1 MAVSSLDT
9 SLIVRVI
16 TGDDSDKRLKVL
28 ELLSEDNHIFH
39 VFTPALMET
48 IYVLEKIYGL
58 PRLDLINKLAF
69 FLERFS
75 DNLVY
80 DQRLTRIA
88 FPMYL
93 EHHQLSFG
101 DCLLSACA
109 EVGSAE
115 PLFTFDK
122 NLAKKSSSAKLLA

>member
-1 MAVSSLDT
+1 MSVSSLDT

-16 TGDDSDKRLKVL
+16 VNDDSVKRLKVL
-28 ELLSEDNHIFH
+28 DLLSEDSHIFH
-39 VFTPALMET
+39 IFTPALMET
-48 IYVLEKIYGL
+48 IYVLEKVYGL
-58 PRLDLINKLAF
+58 PRTDLINKLAF

-75 DNLVY
+75 DVIIY
-80 DQRLTRIA
+80 DNRLTRLA

-93 EHHQLSFG
+93 ENSQLSFG

-115 PLFTFDK
+115 PLLTLDK
-122 NLAKKSSSAKLLA
+122 NLAKKSAAAKLLG